1 MDGDRHSAPVV
12 RHLQRSVGVQHHVD
26 LLGVA
31 GQRLVDAIIDDLVS
45 EVIRARRVRVHPGTT
60 ANGLEPAQ
68 DFDVRS
74 AVVVAH
80 CPDPRSN
87 GRIVRAP
94 ARYAR
99 DCSAFPFR
107 IETEMLCSP
116 RVRTYPRSS
125 NEQATRASSEA
136 DPMDITILAYLEPG
150 DEKPDVVMEQVATA
164 LEKSG
169 HKTSILT
176 IRHDVVEMVEGLKKR
191 KPNLVFNLVE
201 SFGDD
206 ILGGAMGVAGVLDLL
221 ELPYTRG

>member
-1 MDGDRHSAPVV
+1 MDVDRHSASVV

-31 GQRLVDAIIDDLVS
+31 GQRLVDAVVDDLVS
-45 EVIRARRVRVHPGTT
+45 EVIGARRVRVHPGTT

-94 ARYAR
+94 ARSAR

-116 RVRTYPRSS
+116 RVRTYPRSW

-136 DPMDITILAYLEPG
+136 DRWISRSWLTSSP
-150 DEKPDVVMEQVATA
+150 ATRNPTSSWS
-164 LEKSG
+164 KSPPRSKSRG
-169 HKTSILT
+169 TRPRSSRFVTTSS
-176 IRHDVVEMVEGLKKR
+176 RWSK
-191 KPNLVFNLVE
+191 
-201 SFGDD
+201 
-206 ILGGAMGVAGVLDLL
+206 A
-221 ELPYTRG
+221 